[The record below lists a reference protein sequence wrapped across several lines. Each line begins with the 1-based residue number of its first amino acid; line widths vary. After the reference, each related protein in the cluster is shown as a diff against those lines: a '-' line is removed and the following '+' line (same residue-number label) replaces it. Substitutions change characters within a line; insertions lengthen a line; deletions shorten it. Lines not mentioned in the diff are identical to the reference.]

1 MKKMIVTAL
10 AASLVLSLAGCGSK
24 GAETEKTTAAA
35 GETKEAG
42 AEAAGTEAAGGTL
55 VMATNAEF
63 PPYEYREGDNV
74 VGIDVEIGE
83 AIAKSMGMELK
94 VEDMAFDSIIVAVDA
109 GKADVGLA
117 GLTVTEDRLMNV
129 NFSDPYTTATQVVIV
144 KEDSPITSPNDLEG
158 KKIGVQLGT
167 TGDKYAGDIKDAT
180 VERYNK
186 GFEAVQAMTQGKIDA
201 VIIDR
206 EPAKVFVEQNEGIKM
221 LDEAYTEEEYAI
233 AIKKDN
239 EELLKKVNTALAD
252 LKSSGELQKILDKY
266 IKAQ

>member
-10 AASLVLSLAGCGSK
+10 AATLVLSLAGCGSK

-158 KKIGVQLGT
+158 KKVGVQLGT
-167 TGDKYAGDIKDAT
+167 TGDQYAGDIKDAT

-239 EELLKKVNTALAD
+239 EDLLKKVNTALED